1 MTEDLIKAIEPK
13 LKVIAEKVRLDLAT
27 ELEEQ
32 GHRLSGKLEKSIS
45 YEILQEPNAFVIA
58 FDYLKYGIY
67 VNNGVSPQNIPYSGR
82 TGRGGTSKYI
92 QALIDYAKAR
102 GMTKPKSAA
111 FAIAAKHKREGMPTK
126 ASRRF
131 SANGRRT
138 GFQNQVIEDTQKAI
152 PKLIDEVMFKQLR
165 IIFENL
171 ITEV

>member
-1 MTEDLIKAIEPK
+1 MTEDLIRAIEPK
-13 LKVIAEKVRLDLAT
+13 LKDIAEKVRLDLAT
-27 ELEEQ
+27 ELEQQ

-45 YEILQEPNAFVIA
+45 YEILQEANAFVIA

-67 VNNGVSPQNIPYSGR
+67 VNNGVSPQNIPFSGR

-92 QALIDYAKAR
+92 QALIDYAQAR
-102 GMTKPKSAA
+102 GMNKPVSAA
-111 FAIAAKHKREGMPTK
+111 FAIAHKHKREGMPTK

-138 GFQNQVIEDTQKAI
+138 GFQNQVIEDVQKEL
-152 PKLIDEVMFKQLR
+152 PNLIDKHLFNQLR
-165 IIFENL
+165 IVFENL

>member
-13 LKVIAEKVRLDLAT
+13 LKDIAEKVRLDLAT

-67 VNNGVSPQNIPYSGR
+67 VNNGVSPQNIPFSGR

-92 QALIDYAKAR
+92 QALIDYAQAR
-102 GMTKPKSAA
+102 GMNKPVSAA
-111 FAIAAKHKREGMPTK
+111 FAIAYKHKREGMPTK

-138 GFQNQVIEDTQKAI
+138 GFQNQVIEDVQKEL
-152 PKLIDEVMFKQLR
+152 PNLIDKHLFNQLR
-165 IIFENL
+165 IVFENL
-171 ITEV
+171 IVNI